1 MNEYIIGEYIKK
13 LDVCDILDYA
23 KKKNIIISECDAI
36 ILLSYAKKYYR
47 DFINGN
53 DTNILKEIKSKIN
66 INTYK
71 EVYKLYIE
79 NKMKYLNK

>member
-1 MNEYIIGEYIKK
+1 MSEYIIGEYIKK
-13 LDVCDILDYA
+13 LNVSDILDYA
-23 KKKNIIISECDAI
+23 KTKNITISECDAI
-36 ILLSYAKKYYR
+36 ILLSYAKKYYKE
-47 DFINGN
+47 FINGN
-53 DTNILKEIKSKIN
+53 DNDILKEIRNKIN